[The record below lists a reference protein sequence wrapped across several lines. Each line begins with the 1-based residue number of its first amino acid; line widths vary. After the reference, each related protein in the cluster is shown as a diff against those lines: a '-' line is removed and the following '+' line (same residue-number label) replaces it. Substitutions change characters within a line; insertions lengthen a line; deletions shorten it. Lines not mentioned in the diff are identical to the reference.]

1 VREVQGHDLKQ
12 LALYQAV
19 YPKAMIA
26 KCRAYLFNIDPTKEP
41 FSNSQ
46 VHRAEYLLRLK

>member
-1 VREVQGHDLKQ
+1 MGNHHAVREVQGHDLEQ

-26 KCRAYLFNIDPTKEP
+26 KCRAYLFGILASE
-41 FSNSQ
+41 SIE
-46 VHRAEYLLRLK
+46 A